1 LRKRATVQRR
11 IGVASIETKAG
22 ENRDSDQLLEW
33 FPPMADAASTG
44 GLP

>member
-22 ENRDSDQLLEW
+22 ENRNSDQLLEW
-33 FPPMADAASTG
+33 FPPMVDAGA
-44 GLP
+44 